1 MLVRPI
7 LDSNNSDYVDRADLL
22 PSAGCALERRLIA
35 RLQSSANEL
44 NQGREGREGDGAN
57 APASPASIACIGDR
71 ASTPTG

>member
-22 PSAGCALERRLIA
+22 PSAGCALERRYLA
-35 RLQSSANEL
+35 RLQSSANQL
-44 NQGREGREGDGAN
+44 NQGREGDGAN

-71 ASTPTG
+71 ASTPTA